1 MLQFNYYGLSKPYIA
16 SILYD
21 EYEQRI
27 QQEYGNGVISTYN
40 YDNMRR
46 LILVGTSSINVGNH
60 LQEITYNYDQVGNIA
75 SIINDAMDPFTH
87 EYSYD
92 SDNRLL
98 SALSSGTFDG
108 DYITNDY
115 KVTYSP
121 SGKITNKT
129 YTGETLEDFGVS
141 TFQVNY
147 DYHYQG
153 SRTQQMSEAVENIS
167 GNKENFGWDDKG
179 NMNYQS
185 NNYIGERRLC
195 WTEDNRLQGFS
206 DRRNGAYYGY
216 DASGERSLK
225 LTGPTIHVNQN
236 GMDYYSPILQSTT
249 LYASPLIT
257 LRDGD
262 YTKHYFEEGKRICSV
277 IGNGGLIDITNH
289 VEELGHPFEELRTMQ
304 EEGIGETFYQCIGLG
319 VTKQLPDLYNTVE
332 LFSNTQ
338 VNPDEPSFYYT
349 TDHLGSSSYLTN
361 DLGQTT
367 QIIAYMPYGEDW
379 VNRNFTQNFRSNY
392 KYNGKEKDPE
402 SGYYNYGARYYG
414 GNLPIWL
421 SVDPLSDKYP
431 HLTPYAYCAGNPIM
445 LVDPDG
451 REIWITGDDGNSYQY
466 KKGNLYTKDGERYN
480 GNDKYANQVKS
491 DLNHL
496 KKTGYGQYVKDIESS
511 NNIHTIQN
519 TSGENS
525 STPNDEEKAHDGTGT
540 GSLIKYNPYNS
551 QGPDDERPPFVGLA
565 HEISHSYD
573 ADNGGEDYGK
583 TQIPYNTGRM
593 DIVNCQLKAV
603 KRENEYRKNINYPR
617 RNTINNVNIISVLYP
632 KPPATPEQQKIRSLI
647 NPLGIRSSKKNIK
660 YEN

>member
-1 MLQFNYYGLSKPYIA
+1 MIYHKN
-16 SILYD
+16 D
-21 EYEQRI
+21 
-27 QQEYGNGVISTYN
+27 
-40 YDNMRR
+40 DN
-46 LILVGTSSINVGNH
+46 
-60 LQEITYNYDQVGNIA
+60 
-75 SIINDAMDPFTH
+75 
-87 EYSYD
+87 
-92 SDNRLL
+92 
-98 SALSSGTFDG
+98 
-108 DYITNDY
+108 
-115 KVTYSP
+115 
-121 SGKITNKT
+121 
-129 YTGETLEDFGVS
+129 
-141 TFQVNY
+141 
-147 DYHYQG
+147 
-153 SRTQQMSEAVENIS
+153 
-167 GNKENFGWDDKG
+167 
-179 NMNYQS
+179 
-185 NNYIGERRLC
+185 GERRLC
-195 WTEDNRLQGFS
+195 WTEDNRLQAMS
-206 DRRNGAYYGY
+206 DRRNGAWYNY
-216 DASGERSLK
+216 DATGERNLK

-262 YTKHYFEEGKRICSV
+262 YTKHYFEKGKRICSV

-451 REIWITGDDGNSYQY
+451 REIDVTESINKDGKREINIKFTANLINNTSKGYSDKEMENIAGKMSKSIEDFYKGQYGDDVSVNVNADIKPTLNSFTAENSRHIISIVDNDAIPSGAPANAENGGRLMKVTERVLSFGRAENVNSWRNTGLTFNGSQSFDRTIAHEFGHLCNLPDNNNMPSLMMQSGNREMYNPN
-466 KKGNLYTKDGERYN
+466 KG
-480 GNDKYANQVKS
+480 ANYRRINIDQ
-491 DLNHL
+491 LNSII
-496 KKTGYGQYVKDIESS
+496 KSS
-511 NNIHTIQN
+511 NEGQLY
-519 TSGENS
+519 
-525 STPNDEEKAHDGTGT
+525 K
-540 GSLIKYNPYNS
+540 
-551 QGPDDERPPFVGLA
+551 
-565 HEISHSYD
+565 
-573 ADNGGEDYGK
+573 
-583 TQIPYNTGRM
+583 GR
-593 DIVNCQLKAV
+593 
-603 KRENEYRKNINYPR
+603 Y
-617 RNTINNVNIISVLYP
+617 
-632 KPPATPEQQKIRSLI
+632 
-647 NPLGIRSSKKNIK
+647 
-660 YEN
+660 

>member
-1 MLQFNYYGLSKPYIA
+1 
-16 SILYD
+16 
-21 EYEQRI
+21 
-27 QQEYGNGVISTYN
+27 
-40 YDNMRR
+40 MRR
-46 LILVGTSSINVGNH
+46 LSLVSTNSINVGNH

-75 SIINDAMDPFTH
+75 SIINEAMDPFTH

-92 SDNRLL
+92 TDNRLL

-185 NNYIGERRLC
+185 NNYIVERRLC

-216 DASGERSLK
+216 DATGERALK
-225 LTGPTIHVNQN
+225 LPGPTIHVNQN

-257 LRDGD
+257 LREGD

-304 EEGIGETFYQCIGLG
+304 EEGIGETFYQCIDLG
-319 VTKQLPDLYNTVE
+319 VTIELPDLYNTVE

-431 HLTPYAYCAGNPIM
+431 HLTPYNYCANNPIM

-451 REIWITGDDGNSYQY
+451 RDLDVATNEESKYDLKSIVNETNRDRVIIND
-466 KKGNLYTKDGERYN
+466 KGNVSVNTN
-480 GNDKYANQVKS
+480 GLSKKELEND
-491 DLNHL
+491 
-496 KKTGYGQYVKDIESS
+496 
-511 NNIHTIQN
+511 
-519 TSGENS
+519 
-525 STPNDEEKAHDGTGT
+525 
-540 GSLIKYNPYNS
+540 
-551 QGPDDERPPFVGLA
+551 VGL
-565 HEISHSYD
+565 
-573 ADNGGEDYGK
+573 
-583 TQIPYNTGRM
+583 
-593 DIVNCQLKAV
+593 
-603 KRENEYRKNINYPR
+603 
-617 RNTINNVNIISVLYP
+617 
-632 KPPATPEQQKIRSLI
+632 SLI
-647 NPLGIRSSKKNIK
+647 NDMVRSDKKMLYEASEVGLLNNSEGKRAAVPMFIDQNGVINASNGGFDSNGGYSHKPADGYDGHVIISISGSFTDLNGGDMRSSVVFHELAENYLRTDKGYNYHGNKKNNDGFGSHYRAARMEGNRFGNTNPGSATFNRPTNITSEQK
-660 YEN
+660 DMFHYIINSYMSKKIN

>member
-1 MLQFNYYGLSKPYIA
+1 MLQFHYYGLSKPYIA
-16 SILYD
+16 SISYD

-46 LILVGTSSINVGNH
+46 LILVSTSSINVGNH

-153 SRTQQMSEAVENIS
+153 SRTQQMSEALENIS

-216 DASGERSLK
+216 DATGERALK

-289 VEELGHPFEELRTMQ
+289 VEEFVHPFEELRIMQ

-379 VNRNFTQNFRSNY
+379 VNRNFTQNFRSSY

-431 HLTPYAYCAGNPIM
+431 HLTPYNYCANNPIM

-451 REIWITGDDGNSYQY
+451 REIDVTESINKDGKREINIKFTANLINNTSKGYSDKEMENIAGKMSKSIEDFYKGQYGDDVSVNVNADIKPTLNSFTAENSRHIISIVDNDAIPSGAPANAENGGRLMKVTERVLNFGRAENVNSWRNTGLTFNGSQSFDRTIAHEFGHLCYLPDNNNMPSLMMQSGNREMYNPN
-466 KKGNLYTKDGERYN
+466 KG
-480 GNDKYANQVKS
+480 ANYRRINIDQ
-491 DLNHL
+491 LNSII
-496 KKTGYGQYVKDIESS
+496 KSS
-511 NNIHTIQN
+511 NEGQLY
-519 TSGENS
+519 
-525 STPNDEEKAHDGTGT
+525 K
-540 GSLIKYNPYNS
+540 
-551 QGPDDERPPFVGLA
+551 
-565 HEISHSYD
+565 
-573 ADNGGEDYGK
+573 
-583 TQIPYNTGRM
+583 GR
-593 DIVNCQLKAV
+593 
-603 KRENEYRKNINYPR
+603 Y
-617 RNTINNVNIISVLYP
+617 
-632 KPPATPEQQKIRSLI
+632 
-647 NPLGIRSSKKNIK
+647 
-660 YEN
+660 